1 MDTRFVCIFHSVCH
15 LIRSHIRLTRPF
27 ISYLIGLLMFYLR
40 SLLRHLCSLIFAIFS
55 LIRILAGAKDV
66 VEGGFEVVNGSRG
79 RGHSALN
86 YLFYISSGISNKSLY
101 DNKNT
106 GAQES
111 KIKVRIALN

>member
-1 MDTRFVCIFHSVCH
+1 
-15 LIRSHIRLTRPF
+15 
-27 ISYLIGLLMFYLR
+27 MFYLR